1 MASRH
6 SEGKQVTLCPIKL
19 LKRIQLINNLASVL
33 GACKISGGLLQKNPR
48 RKDCP
53 FLCMVPRKITTNK
66 AKKILKGK
74 VDEQT
79 RFIIITGGVCSSL
92 GKGISAASIG
102 AIMKACGLKVFVQKL
117 DPYLNVDPGTMSPF
131 QHGEVFVTD
140 DGAETDLDLG
150 HYERFIDEPM
160 SKLSTMTTG
169 RIYTDVLAKER
180 KGDFLGGTIQV
191 VPHIT
196 NAIKN
201 AITMAAEKSNAE
213 IMMVEVGGT
222 VGDIE
227 GEPFLEAIR
236 QLRSELGPKRL
247 LHVHL
252 TLLPY
257 LKGSKELKTKPTQL
271 SVRELRR
278 IGLQPDM
285 ILARA
290 DYRIPKELLNKISK
304 FCNVRR
310 EAVIPAL
317 TISSI
322 YDVPLNFQKYNIAQ
336 IISEQ
341 FELGTMTPNMSKW
354 EEGRVRYEQAH
365 KEVPIALVG
374 KYNGLEDAYL
384 SVIEA
389 IKTAAVHH
397 KHKAEIVWIDS
408 EKLEQKDKETWKELK
423 RCKGMVIPGGFG
435 IRGIEGKIAAAHYA
449 RTKKI
454 PYLGLCLGSQ
464 ILAIEF
470 ARAKLKDKELTSE
483 EFDEEGK
490 IPRSKYVVHFLPG
503 QHKGR
508 AKGGT
513 LRLGAYKCKLKK
525 GTKAHLAYNT
535 DIISE
540 RHRHRYEFNN
550 SMRKKLESKGL
561 IFSGEW
567 PETKLMEIV
576 EIKNHPFMLGSQFH
590 PEFKSRPHKPQP
602 LFYAFMGAVL
612 KK

>member
-1 MASRH
+1 
-6 SEGKQVTLCPIKL
+6 
-19 LKRIQLINNLASVL
+19 
-33 GACKISGGLLQKNPR
+33 
-48 RKDCP
+48 
-53 FLCMVPRKITTNK
+53 MVPRKSTSEK
-66 AKKILKGK
+66 PEKILQGK
-74 VDEQT
+74 KVKEA
-79 RFIIITGGVCSSL
+79 RYIIVTGGVCSSL
-92 GKGISAASIG
+92 GKGIAAASIG

-131 QHGEVFVTD
+131 QHGEVYVTD

-160 SKLSTMTTG
+160 SKLSTATTG
-169 RIYTDVLAKER
+169 KIYTDVLTKER
-180 KGDFLGGTIQV
+180 RGDFLGGTIQV

-201 AITMAAEKSNAE
+201 SITEAAEKSNTD

-236 QLRSELGPKRL
+236 QMRSELGPEHL
-247 LHVHL
+247 FHVHL

-290 DYRIPKELLNKISK
+290 DYRISKELLDKISK
-304 FCNVRR
+304 FTSVRS

-317 TISSI
+317 TVNSI
-322 YDVPLNFQKYNIAQ
+322 YDVPLNFQKYDIAR
-336 IISEQ
+336 IIGEQ
-341 FELGTMTPNMSKW
+341 LRLGTLQPDMTKW
-354 EEGRVRYEQAH
+354 EEGRARYEQAT

-374 KYNGLEDAYL
+374 KYTNLEDAYL

-389 IKTAAVHH
+389 VKTAAVHH
-397 KHKAEIVWIDS
+397 GHKVETVWIDS
-408 EKLEQKDKETWKELK
+408 ELLEQKDVETWKQLK
-423 RCKGMVIPGGFG
+423 RCKGIIVPGGFG
-435 IRGIEGKIAAAHYA
+435 IRGIEGKIAAARHA
-449 RTKKI
+449 RTKRI
-454 PYLGLCLGSQ
+454 PYLGLCLGAQ

-470 ARAKLKDKELTSE
+470 ARAKLKDPKLTSE

-490 IPRSKYVVHFLPG
+490 LPPSKYVVHFLPG

-513 LRLGAYKCKLKK
+513 LRLGAYECKLKE
-525 GTKAHLAYNT
+525 GTKAYEAYGT

-550 SMRKKLESKGL
+550 KLRSALEAKGL

-567 PETKLMEIV
+567 PEAKLMEIV
-576 EIKNHPFMLGSQFH
+576 EVKDHPFMLGTQFH
-590 PEFKSRPHKPQP
+590 PEFKSRPHRPHP
-602 LFYAFMGAVL
+602 LFNAFMGAAL
-612 KK
+612 K

>member
-1 MASRH
+1 MNPSKKAKSQNRNPPTPRLRRAGNP
-6 SEGKQVTLCPIKL
+6 EGKTK
-19 LKRIQLINNLASVL
+19 
-33 GACKISGGLLQKNPR
+33 
-48 RKDCP
+48 KDP
-53 FLCMVPRKITTNK
+53 
-66 AKKILKGK
+66 
-74 VDEQT
+74 
-79 RFIIITGGVCSSL
+79 RFIIVTGGVCSSL
-92 GKGISAASIG
+92 GKGIAAASIG
-102 AIMKACGLKVFVQKL
+102 AILKAAGLKVFVQKL

-160 SKLSTMTTG
+160 SKLSTVTTG
-169 RIYTDVLAKER
+169 RVYTDVLAKER
-180 KGDFLGGTIQV
+180 RGDYLGGTVQV
-191 VPHIT
+191 VPHVT
-196 NAIKN
+196 DAIKQ
-201 AITMAAEKSNAE
+201 AIISSAEKSE
-213 IMMVEVGGT
+213 CDIMMVEIGGT

-236 QLRSELGPKRL
+236 QMRTEMDSEHLF
-247 LHVHL
+247 HVHL

-290 DYRIPKELLNKISK
+290 DYRIPKDLLDKISR
-304 FCNVRR
+304 FCSVKR
-310 EAVIPAL
+310 EAVIPAQTL
-317 TISSI
+317 HSI
-322 YDVPLNFQKYNIAQ
+322 YDVPVALQKYKIAQ
-336 IISEQ
+336 VIGKK
-341 FELGTMTPNMSKW
+341 LGLPDLKPDMTEW
-354 EEGRVRYEQAH
+354 IEGAKRHEKAT
-365 KEVPIALVG
+365 KEVRIAMVG
-374 KYNGLEDAYL
+374 KYTNLEDAYL
-384 SVIEA
+384 SVVEA
-389 IKTAAVHH
+389 IKSAAVYN
-397 KHKAEIVWIDS
+397 KRKAEIVWIDS
-408 EKLEQKDKETWKELK
+408 EKLEAKDKETWAELK
-423 RCKGMVIPGGFG
+423 KCKGMVVPGGFG
-435 IRGIEGKIAAAHYA
+435 IRGIEGKIAAANFA
-449 RTKKI
+449 RTNKI

-470 ARAKLKDKELTSE
+470 ARSKLKDKQITSE
-483 EFDEEGK
+483 EFDEDEK
-490 IPRSKYVVHFLPG
+490 LSRSKYLVHFMPD

-513 LRLGAYKCKLKK
+513 LRLGSYQCKLKK
-525 GTKAHLAYNT
+525 GTKAYEAYGT
-535 DIISE
+535 DQISE

-550 SMRKKLESKGL
+550 KFRKKLEEKGL

-576 EIKNHPFMLGSQFH
+576 EVKDHPFMLGSQFH

-602 LFYAFMGAVL
+602 LFNAFMKAVVG